1 MNLKSKIIALIA
13 LAVISMS
20 VLFHSNSTKV
30 HALASV
36 QHANVLK
43 KLAQDTAQMYK
54 AKIDSLSQTN
64 IELEQEVSD
73 NAQALHHAKQV
84 NQVLQQKV
92 TILTTSV
99 ETETDTPTKLADCD
113 SLAGAIT
120 ELSISNNNKDSLY
133 EQIQTGLKS
142 EVGNRDSVITVQ
154 QHSNTALQN
163 SFYHSLASQD
173 TLQNNCKLLQ
183 KQLNHQVFK
192 KKFLSGA
199 LLTLSGITLYSLLR
213 H

>member
-30 HALASV
+30 FALASV
-36 QHANVLK
+36 QHANILK
-43 KLAQDTAQMYK
+43 KLAQDTAKIYRL
-54 AKIDSLSQTN
+54 KIDSLTQTN
-64 IELEQEVSD
+64 LELEQEVSD
-73 NAQALHHAKQV
+73 NAKALHHVKHV

-113 SLAGAIT
+113 SLASAIT
-120 ELSISNNNKDSLY
+120 ELSMSNNNKDSLY
-133 EQIQTGLKS
+133 EQMQTDLIA
-142 EVGNRDSVITVQ
+142 EVGNRDSVIVVQ
-154 QHSNTALQN
+154 QISNKALQN
-163 SFYHSLASQD
+163 SFNLSLASQD

-183 KQLNHQVFK
+183 KQLNHQVIK